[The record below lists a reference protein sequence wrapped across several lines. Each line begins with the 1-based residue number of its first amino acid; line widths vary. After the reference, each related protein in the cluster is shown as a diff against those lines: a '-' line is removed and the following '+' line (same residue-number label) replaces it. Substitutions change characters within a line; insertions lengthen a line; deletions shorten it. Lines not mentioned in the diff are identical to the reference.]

1 MLSLQIRRYQIMR
14 LTYHHPQ
21 FTLFTPACI
30 DRSVSTCGEAP
41 QTGLPLESNRV
52 TSGRR
57 EWLVHQA
64 PQPSEPADNLTKPLP
79 SVSEALAHSYKT
91 TRPRSSRADS
101 GDRPPR
107 SPSLRPDP
115 SRTSHKKTVAS
126 NKTRGREKPD
136 LYFRSEAIKP
146 LQMTCSPLYR
156 PTDGYKPSTPN
167 SEPYPRQSKALLLEW
182 AGVPSARCLLKAQ
195 AGGTG

>member
-64 PQPSEPADNLTKPLP
+64 PQPSEQADNLTKPLP

-91 TRPRSSRADS
+91 TRPILAC
-101 GDRPPR
+101 GFCWQA
-107 SPSLRPDP
+107 
-115 SRTSHKKTVAS
+115 AS
-126 NKTRGREKPD
+126 
-136 LYFRSEAIKP
+136 
-146 LQMTCSPLYR
+146 
-156 PTDGYKPSTPN
+156 
-167 SEPYPRQSKALLLEW
+167 
-182 AGVPSARCLLKAQ
+182 
-195 AGGTG
+195 